1 MDPQFDKSLFWT
13 GIIYFIGLY
22 LLQVASWKALIV
34 AGAMMIRW
42 YLTYGHRITVSV
54 GLVVFLLG
62 LSSLVRTAADLV
74 GSGQLF
80 RHASSRSPMKPSASR
95 ACSFPLES
103 TLPLIQSALP
113 RWACMLT

>member
-13 GIIYFIGLY
+13 GIIYSIGLY

-42 YLTYGHRITVSV
+42 YLAYGHRITVSV

-62 LSSLVRTAADLV
+62 LSSLSGMLPTSSDLGNFFATLRPEVR
-74 GSGQLF
+74 
-80 RHASSRSPMKPSASR
+80 
-95 ACSFPLES
+95 
-103 TLPLIQSALP
+103 
-113 RWACMLT
+113 